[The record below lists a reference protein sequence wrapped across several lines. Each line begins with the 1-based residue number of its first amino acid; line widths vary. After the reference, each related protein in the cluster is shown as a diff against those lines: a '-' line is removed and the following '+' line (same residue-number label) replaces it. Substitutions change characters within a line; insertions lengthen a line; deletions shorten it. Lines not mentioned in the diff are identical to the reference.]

1 MRASESMTRAA
12 RQRDLGRYL
21 LGVLVLV
28 LAGSVGAQ
36 QAGGD
41 DAARRSLAR
50 AQALLKQVNAQ
61 KVAAEAELAKLR
73 VEAATLSAA
82 LAEQKAGNEQ
92 ARAQLATTARRL
104 AASERKGQNLDTRL
118 ERTAQRLRETR
129 DSLATTRR
137 DLQHMTA
144 ERDGL
149 QASLTATRA
158 ELDDAERKNGELFR
172 LAHQI
177 LDEYTAEGTFQRLFR
192 SEGATGIRRVQ
203 LENLAQDYA
212 GKLQDNLRPA
222 ARENAP
228 AP

>member
-1 MRASESMTRAA
+1 MRASEFMSRAIWP
-12 RQRDLGRYL
+12 RDLGRYL
-21 LGVLVLV
+21 LGVLILV

-73 VEAATLSAA
+73 AEAATLSAA

-92 ARAQLATTARRL
+92 ARAELATTSRRL
-104 AASERKGQNLDTRL
+104 AASERKGQNLDVRL

-129 DSLATTRR
+129 ESLATTRR
-137 DLQHMTA
+137 DLQQMTA
-144 ERDGL
+144 DRDGL

-172 LAHQI
+172 LANQI

-192 SEGATGIRRVQ
+192 GEGATGIRRVQ

-222 ARENAP
+222 VREKAP
-228 AP
+228 LP